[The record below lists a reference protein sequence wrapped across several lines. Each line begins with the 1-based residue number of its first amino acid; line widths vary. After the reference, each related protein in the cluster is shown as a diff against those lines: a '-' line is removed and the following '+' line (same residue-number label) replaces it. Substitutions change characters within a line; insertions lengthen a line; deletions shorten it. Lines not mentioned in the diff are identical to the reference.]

1 MEEKTKEEKSV
12 DQQFREIDKLFD
24 KFSEKNHEQL
34 SNAEIKPI
42 HEKYPFAQNGIC
54 AFIAPMGSGK
64 SYNYMKLSAKQEVL
78 FAEPFFELIVICS
91 TSANF
96 DQTVKTFTPAIKKSK
111 LICDIFLSPYFLI
124 VKSTRYISIPDASL
138 STL

>member
-1 MEEKTKEEKSV
+1 MEELRSSSSSSAALKSV
-12 DQQFREIDKLFD
+12 DQKFREIDKLFD

-64 SYNYMKLSAKQEVL
+64 SYNYTNGSVKMKRWRSQMH
-78 FAEPFFELIVICS
+78 
-91 TSANF
+91 
-96 DQTVKTFTPAIKKSK
+96 
-111 LICDIFLSPYFLI
+111 
-124 VKSTRYISIPDASL
+124 
-138 STL
+138 